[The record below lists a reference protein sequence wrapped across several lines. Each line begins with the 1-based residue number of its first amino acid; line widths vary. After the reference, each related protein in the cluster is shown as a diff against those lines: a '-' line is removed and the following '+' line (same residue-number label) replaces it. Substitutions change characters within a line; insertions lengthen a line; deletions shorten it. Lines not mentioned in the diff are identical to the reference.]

1 MITQLVIEPADYLTR
16 LQLIVDDRM
25 TTITLNDQEVDSLI
39 EMLTDYKKDRD
50 TKFAKFYNVNL
61 N

>member
-1 MITQLVIEPADYLTR
+1 MITQLVIEPADDLTR
-16 LQLIVDDRM
+16 LQLIVGDRM
-25 TTITLNDQEVDSLI
+25 TSITLTDQEVDGLI

-50 TKFAKFYNVNL
+50 TKFTKFYSVNL

>member
-1 MITQLVIEPADYLTR
+1 MITQLVIEPADDLTR
-16 LQLIVDDRM
+16 LQLIVGDRM
-25 TTITLNDQEVDSLI
+25 TSITLTDQEVDGLI

-50 TKFAKFYNVNL
+50 TKFTKYYSVNL

>member
-1 MITQLVIEPADYLTR
+1 MITQLVIEPADDLTR
-16 LQLIVDDRM
+16 LQLIVGDRM
-25 TTITLNDQEVDSLI
+25 TSITLTNEEVDGLI

-50 TKFAKFYNVNL
+50 RKFTKYYTVNL

>member
-1 MITQLVIEPADYLTR
+1 MITQLVIEPADDLTR
-16 LQLIVDDRM
+16 LQLIVGDRM
-25 TTITLNDQEVDSLI
+25 TSITLTNEEVDGLI

-50 TKFAKFYNVNL
+50 RKFTKYYSVNL

>member
-1 MITQLVIEPADYLTR
+1 MITQLVIEPADDLTR
-16 LQLIVDDRM
+16 LQLIVGDRM
-25 TTITLNDQEVDSLI
+25 TTITLTDQEVDSLI

-50 TKFAKFYNVNL
+50 TKFKKFYSVNL

>member
-1 MITQLVIEPADYLTR
+1 MITQLVIEPADDLTR
-16 LQLIVDDRM
+16 LQLIVGDRM
-25 TTITLNDQEVDSLI
+25 TTITLTDQEVDGLI

-50 TKFAKFYNVNL
+50 TKFTKFYNLNL

>member
-1 MITQLVIEPADYLTR
+1 MITQLVIEPADDLTR
-16 LQLIVDDRM
+16 LQLIVGDRM
-25 TTITLNDQEVDSLI
+25 TSITLTNEEVGGLI

-50 TKFAKFYNVNL
+50 RKFTKYYSVNL

>member
-1 MITQLVIEPADYLTR
+1 MITQLVIEPADDLTR
-16 LQLIVDDRM
+16 LQLIVGDRM
-25 TTITLNDQEVDSLI
+25 TSITLTDQEVDGLI

-50 TKFAKFYNVNL
+50 TKFTKYYNANL

>member
-1 MITQLVIEPADYLTR
+1 MITQLVIEPANDLTR
-16 LQLIVDDRM
+16 LQLIVGDRM
-25 TTITLNDQEVDSLI
+25 TSITLTDQEIDGLI

-50 TKFAKFYNVNL
+50 TKFTKFYSLNL

>member
-1 MITQLVIEPADYLTR
+1 MITQLVIEPADDLTR
-16 LQLIVDDRM
+16 LQLIVGDRM
-25 TTITLNDQEVDSLI
+25 TTITLTDQEVDGLI

-50 TKFAKFYNVNL
+50 TKFTKFYSVNL

>member
-1 MITQLVIEPADYLTR
+1 MITQLVIEPADDLTR
-16 LQLIVDDRM
+16 LQLIVGDRM
-25 TTITLNDQEVDSLI
+25 TTITLTNQEIDGLI

-50 TKFAKFYNVNL
+50 TKFTKFYSVNL

>member
-1 MITQLVIEPADYLTR
+1 MITQLVIEPADDLTR
-16 LQLIVDDRM
+16 IQLIVGDRM
-25 TTITLNDQEVDSLI
+25 TTITLTNQEIDGLI

-50 TKFAKFYNVNL
+50 TKFTKFYSVNL